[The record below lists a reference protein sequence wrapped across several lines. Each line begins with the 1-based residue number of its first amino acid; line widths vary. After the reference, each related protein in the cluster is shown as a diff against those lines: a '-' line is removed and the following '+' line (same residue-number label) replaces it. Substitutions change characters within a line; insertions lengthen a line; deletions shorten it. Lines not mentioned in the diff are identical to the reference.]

1 MSNSKTIRPW
11 VWFILIAAG
20 IAFWSANPLRSWRY
34 QRQAHEAFL
43 NGDPAA
49 AKESLEAARLAT
61 PRSPQVHLLLAR
73 AARRLG
79 DLDGFLRLLQQAR
92 ELGLPRDQVERE
104 QWILQAQA
112 GDMETAEQHLPQL
125 LRRDATDLNEVCAAF
140 VSGYVHNYE
149 FGQAFRYLD
158 AWELDFPQDPEPHIM
173 RARIRQSWHNVRE
186 AEKELRIALQLRPT
200 WRGLPELLAQVLTEQ
215 NRFEEA
221 AELLADVA
229 RKNPGDNRLQL
240 AWADCLIR
248 TGKIPEAKD
257 ILEKLEP
264 AEAQNSDLLFGLGRI
279 DLWEGNAERGLE
291 RLSQARQLDPQR
303 NDIRY
308 AYAQALAQA
317 GQIDEARIVRE
328 SVERVTQ
335 AQARIFELSEQ
346 LVKTPQDLEARL
358 EIGRTLLEHGDVN
371 DGVAWLET
379 ILRFDPRYRPAH
391 ETLAEHYRKLGDED
405 RARQHAELAQQRLS
419 DETR

>member
-1 MSNSKTIRPW
+1 MSTERTIRPW
-11 VWFILIAAG
+11 VWFVLVAIPLAL
-20 IAFWSANPLRSWRY
+20 WSVNPLRSWRH
-34 QRQAHEAFL
+34 QQTAQEAFL

-49 AKESLEAARLAT
+49 ARQALELAREAT
-61 PRSPQVHLLLAR
+61 PNSPRVHLLLAR

-79 DLDGFLRLLQQAR
+79 DLEPFLDHLQKAR
-92 ELGLPRDQVERE
+92 DLGLPPGEVERE
-104 QWILQAQA
+104 QWLLQAQA
-112 GDMETAEQHLPQL
+112 GNMEQVEPHLPQL
-125 LRRDATDLNEVCAAF
+125 LRRDASDLNEVCAAF
-140 VSGYVHNYE
+140 VAGYAHNYE

-158 AWELDFPQDPEPHIM
+158 AWEKDFPADPEPHIM

-221 AELLADVA
+221 AELLAEVA
-229 RKNPGDNRLQL
+229 QKNPHDNRLQL

-248 TGKIPEAKD
+248 TGRIPEARGL
-257 ILEKLEP
+257 LEKLELP
-264 AEAQNSDLLFGLGRI
+264 EAQNSDLLFGLGRI

-291 RLSQARQLDPQR
+291 RLSLARNLDPQR
-303 NDIRY
+303 TDVRY

-317 GQIDEARIVRE
+317 GQIDEARVERE

-335 AQARIFELSEQ
+335 AQARIFELSEE
-346 LVKTPQDLEARL
+346 LVKTPQNLEARL
-358 EIGRTLLEHGDVN
+358 EIARTLLEHGDVN

-379 ILRFDPRYRPAH
+379 ILRFDPRNREAH
-391 ETLAEHYRKLGDED
+391 VTLAGHYRKLGDEE
-405 RARQHAELAQQRLS
+405 RARQHAEQAQQPPTA
-419 DETR
+419 ETP